1 MDHKSN
7 VGMKILTEIEQHA
20 NNRIIIEWPSCR
32 LATGNLGERRCLR
45 GVLIGIKAA
54 METIGFNDVFGKINL
69 QESYLRT
76 R

>member
-7 VGMKILTEIEQHA
+7 VGMKILNEIELHA

-45 GVLIGIKAA
+45 GVLIGI
-54 METIGFNDVFGKINL
+54 ERLL
-69 QESYLRT
+69 QRPLASMLCLARST
-76 R
+76 